1 MLKKE
6 VKLLLLGAGESGK
19 STFLKQMRIIHGSS
33 FSDEVLVEFREVI
46 FNNII
51 RGMKVLIDARDKLG
65 IPWADPDNE
74 QCAQLVFSA
83 DNNIH
88 WTIESFGSYSVS
100 VYNLWQDSAIKQSY
114 DLRSQF
120 FLSDGLSYLFDNLR
134 RISSSSYIPTHQD
147 ILHARKATK
156 AITEY
161 CVMIQGVPFRFVD
174 VGGQRSQRQKWFQ
187 CFDSV
192 TSIIFFVASSEY
204 DQILVE
210 DQTTNR
216 LLESLNIFD
225 SIINNRCFVSVSMI
239 LFLNKSDILEEKIE
253 RVKELFVRRLE
264 SQIDSE
270 QNSPT
275 SSYSIGEITEYL
287 SDFKGDPCSLKDVQE
302 FMAKMFESVRR
313 DKHKPMFTHCT
324 TAVDTQNIKYVFE
337 AVRTTILRKN
347 ITALM
352 LQ

>member
-1 MLKKE
+1 MFKKE

-19 STFLKQMRIIHGSS
+19 STFLKQMRIIHGTS
-33 FSDEVLVEFREVI
+33 FSDDVLIEFREVI
-46 FNNII
+46 FSNVV

-65 IPWADPDNE
+65 IPWSNPDNE
-74 QCAQLVFSA
+74 DCARLVFSA
-83 DNNIH
+83 DNNIN
-88 WTIESFGSYSVS
+88 WTIETFGTYSVS
-100 VYNLWQDSAIKQSY
+100 IYNLWDDSAIKQTY

-120 FLSDGLSYLFDNLR
+120 FLSDGLSFLFDNLR
-134 RISSSSYIPTHQD
+134 RISSSSYIPSHQD

-161 CVMIQGVPFRFVD
+161 CVVIQGIPFRFVD

-210 DQTTNR
+210 DQSTNR
-216 LLESLNIFD
+216 LLESLNIFE
-225 SIINNRCFVSVSMI
+225 SIINNRCFSSVSMI

-253 RVKELFVRRLE
+253 RVKELFVKRLE
-264 SQIDSE
+264 NQIDSE
-270 QNSPT
+270 QSSPT

-287 SDFKGDPCSLKDVQE
+287 PDFKGDPCNIKEVQA
-302 FMAKMFESVRR
+302 FMAKMFDSVRR

-324 TAVDTQNIKYVFE
+324 TAVDTNNIKHIFE
-337 AVRTTILRKN
+337 AVRSTILRKN
-347 ITALM
+347 ITSLM